1 MGVDMVLNG
10 HGSARLGLA
19 TWSRAAVLALALLIA
34 PSVARAADDKPQ
46 DKTYVMKIAL
56 ATLDDVLHQYAKNYA
71 AAVERDSGGRIKVE
85 IYPASQLGSIQR
97 QAEGVQFGAIQCQI
111 VAPEFLVGIDERFE
125 VLAAPGL
132 VTSMA
137 QGQRLAADPAVRKLM
152 LGLGA
157 DKGLHGAALLMST
170 PSSVIAKV
178 PIRHLADFKGKKV
191 RIFASQ
197 FEAVTM
203 KRLGATPKPMT
214 LAEVLPALLDNSI
227 DAAFSALTIFGPMH
241 FESAAKYITDIGQ
254 PSFFG
259 VVELSRKWYDS
270 LPADLQQILDK
281 DALAESVSI
290 NPQAIAIDDGARK
303 AWLASGGELIGLP
316 DDEQS
321 ALLKIVAGVGDEVSN
336 AKPELSAA
344 YKVVTEAA

>member
-1 MGVDMVLNG
+1 MGVDMVLAG
-10 HGSARLGLA
+10 RGLA
-19 TWSRAAVLALALLIA
+19 TWSRAVVLALGLLLIA
-34 PSVARAADDKPQ
+34 LSVARAADDKPI
-46 DKTYVMKIAL
+46 VMKIAL

-71 AAVERDSGGRIKVE
+71 AAVEKDSAGRIKVE

-137 QGQRLAADPAVRKLM
+137 QGQRVAADPAVRKLM

-170 PSSVIAKV
+170 PSSVIAKA

-191 RIFASQ
+191 RIFASE
-197 FEAVTM
+197 FESVAM

-227 DAAFSALTIFGPMH
+227 DAAVSTLSIFGPMH
-241 FESAAKYITDIGQ
+241 FASAAKYVTEIGQ
-254 PSFFG
+254 PAIFG
-259 VVELSRKWYDS
+259 IVELSKKWYDS

-281 DALAESVSI
+281 DAAAESVAI

-303 AWLASGGELIGLP
+303 AWLASGGELISLP

-321 ALLKIVAGVGDEVSN
+321 SLLKIVAGVGDEVSN

-344 YKVVTEAA
+344 YKVVTEAAQRLR

>member
-1 MGVDMVLNG
+1 MVLMGRGN
-10 HGSARLGLA
+10 A
-19 TWSRAAVLALALLIA
+19 TRASAAVAAAAIAVALSLSPAMT
-34 PSVARAADDKPQ
+34 PGARAADDKPI
-46 DKTYVMKIAL
+46 VMKIAL
-56 ATLDDVLHQYAKNYA
+56 ATLDDVLHQFAKNYA
-71 AAVERDSGGRIKVE
+71 AAVEKDSGGRIKVE

-97 QAEGVQFGAIQCQI
+97 QAEGVQFGAIQCQV

-137 QGQRLAADPAVRKLM
+137 QGQRLAADPAVRQLM

-170 PSSVIAKV
+170 PSSVIAKA
-178 PIRHLADFKGKKV
+178 PLRHLADFKGKKV

-197 FEAVTM
+197 FESVTM

-227 DAAFSALTIFGPMH
+227 DAAVSALTIFGPMH
-241 FESAAKYITDIGQ
+241 FESAAKYITELGQ
-254 PSFFG
+254 PAIFG
-259 VVELSRKWYDS
+259 IVELSKKWYDS
-270 LPADLQQILDK
+270 LPADLQQLLDK
-281 DALAESVSI
+281 DALAESVAI

-303 AWLASGGELIGLP
+303 AWRAIGGELISLP

-321 ALLKIVAGVGDEVSN
+321 TLLKIVAGVGDEVSN
-336 AKPELSAA
+336 AKLELSAA
-344 YKVVTEAA
+344 YKVVTEAAQRVR

>member
-1 MGVDMVLNG
+1 
-10 HGSARLGLA
+10 
-19 TWSRAAVLALALLIA
+19 
-34 PSVARAADDKPQ
+34 
-46 DKTYVMKIAL
+46 
-56 ATLDDVLHQYAKNYA
+56 
-71 AAVERDSGGRIKVE
+71 
-85 IYPASQLGSIQR
+85 
-97 QAEGVQFGAIQCQI
+97 

-125 VLAAPGL
+125 VLTAPGL

-157 DKGLHGAALLMST
+157 DKGLHGAALFMAT
-170 PSSVIAKV
+170 PSSVIAKT
-178 PIRHLADFKGKKV
+178 PIRNLADFKGKKV

-197 FEAVTM
+197 FQAVAM

-214 LAEVLPALLDNSI
+214 LAEVLPGLLDNSL
-227 DAAFSALTIFGPMH
+227 DAAVSALTVFEPMH
-241 FESAAKYITDIGQ
+241 FESAAKYVTEIGQ
-254 PSFFG
+254 PAIFG

-281 DALAESVSI
+281 DAVAESVAI

-303 AWLASGGELIGLP
+303 AWLAIGGELISLP
-316 DDEQS
+316 GEEQA

-344 YKVVTEAA
+344 YKIVTEAAQRIR